1 VIEFALWV
9 FIGATKIDDTHK
21 FLSLH
26 QCLTLA
32 GQLSSQ
38 GNVPYESGGGSGE
51 IKAYCIILPKKEQ

>member
-1 VIEFALWV
+1 MIEFALWV
-9 FIGATKIDDTHK
+9 FIGTTKIDDTHK

-38 GNVPYESGGGSGE
+38 GNVPYESGG
-51 IKAYCIILPKKEQ
+51 